1 MRERGI
7 RTVLELMMVQ
17 LTKRTPYGSSL
28 ALTREIVTG
37 ENVAGAVAGD
47 SGGIGG
53 IGGGVEM

>member
-1 MRERGI
+1 MRGI

-37 ENVAGAVAGD
+37 EYVAGAVAGD
-47 SGGIGG
+47 SAGIGG